1 MRTIKFEFKNELDK
15 KLNDYKL
22 CIYDIQAIDIFII
35 KDYDDKIKETITYLL
50 PVLHTNEELIEFIDK
65 VNNEST
71 VFKTNEHEV
80 VNFFISGTIW
90 FKDNIW
96 TTIELNEED
105 GEEEFFYFEFRKPL
119 SINQE
124 LYDLKSISCKK
135 KIYKPNNLKSF
146 NELIG
151 DYDTEREL
159 DWVTK
164 RSIYKDNFISGIFD
178 YIVEENNTFDLI
190 KNVIK
195 CACIQI
201 TTDHKKTSENYIH
214 ENHVLV
220 LKENYTEKDL
230 VEFLLSLNVYGN
242 IISSSSSY
250 IWLKSG
256 RECWSYEKTESD
268 LSDYDF
274 DWKYKSLPC
283 INKRC
288 LNEEK

>member
-1 MRTIKFEFKNELDK
+1 MRTVKFEFENQ
-15 KLNDYKL
+15 LNKRFEQL
-22 CIYDIQAIDIFII
+22 NLGYDDIVAIDIYVL
-35 KDYDDKIKETITYLL
+35 KDYDDKIKETMIYKL
-50 PVLHTNEELIEFIDK
+50 PVVHTYDDVLEFINK
-65 VNNEST
+65 VNTEST
-71 VFKTNEHEV
+71 VFKTNI

-90 FKDNIW
+90 FNDNTWMNI
-96 TTIELNEED
+96 EED
-105 GEEEFFYFEFRKPL
+105 EDDGFFYFEFRKPL
-119 SINQE
+119 PIQSDLYDIKSIN
-124 LYDLKSISCKK
+124 CKK
-135 KIYKPNNLKSF
+135 TIYKPNNLKSF

-178 YIVEENNTFDLI
+178 CIVKENNTFDLI

-201 TTDHKKTSENYIH
+201 TTDHKKTSENFIH
-214 ENHVLV
+214 EEHVLV
-220 LKENYTEKDL
+220 LKQNYTEKEF

-242 IISSSSSY
+242 IISSSASY
-250 IWLKSG
+250 IWLESG

-268 LSDYDF
+268 SSDYDF
-274 DWKYKSLPC
+274 DWKYKSLPA

>member
-1 MRTIKFEFKNELDK
+1 MRTVKFEFENQ
-15 KLNDYKL
+15 LNKRFEQL
-22 CIYDIQAIDIFII
+22 NLGYDDIVAIDIYVI
-35 KDYDDKIKETITYLL
+35 KDYDDKIKETITYKL
-50 PVLHTNEELIEFIDK
+50 PVVHTYDEVLEFINK
-65 VNNEST
+65 VNTEST

-80 VNFFISGTIW
+80 VHFFISGTIW
-90 FKDNIW
+90 LNDNTWI
-96 TTIELNEED
+96 TIELYEED
-105 GEEEFFYFEFRKPL
+105 GEEEFFYFELRKPL
-119 SINQE
+119 PIQSDLYDIKSIN
-124 LYDLKSISCKK
+124 CKK
-135 KIYKPNNLKSF
+135 NIYKPNNLKSF

-151 DYDTEREL
+151 DFDTEREL

-164 RSIYKDNFISGIFD
+164 RSIYKDNFIMGFFD

-201 TTDHKKTSENYIH
+201 TTDHKKTSENFIH
-214 ENHVLV
+214 EEHVLV

-242 IISSSSSY
+242 IISSTSSY
-250 IWLKSG
+250 VWLESG

-268 LSDYDF
+268 ESDYDF
-274 DWKYKSLPC
+274 DWKYKSLPA
-283 INKRC
+283 INNRC

>member
-1 MRTIKFEFKNELDK
+1 MRTVKFEFENQ
-15 KLNDYKL
+15 LNKRFEQL
-22 CIYDIQAIDIFII
+22 NLGYDDIVAIDIYVL
-35 KDYDDKIKETITYLL
+35 KDYDDKIKETMIYQL
-50 PVLHTNEELIEFIDK
+50 PVVHTYDDVLEFINK
-65 VNNEST
+65 VNTEST
-71 VFKTNEHEV
+71 VFKTNI

-90 FKDNIW
+90 FNDNTWMNI
-96 TTIELNEED
+96 EED
-105 GEEEFFYFEFRKPL
+105 EDDGFFYFEFRKPL
-119 SINQE
+119 PIQSDLYDIKSIN
-124 LYDLKSISCKK
+124 CKK
-135 KIYKPNNLKSF
+135 TIYKPNNLKSF

-178 YIVEENNTFDLI
+178 CIVKENNTFDLI

-201 TTDHKKTSENYIH
+201 TTDHKKTSENFIH
-214 ENHVLV
+214 EEHVLV
-220 LKENYTEKDL
+220 LKQNYTEKEF

-242 IISSSSSY
+242 IISSSASY
-250 IWLKSG
+250 IWLESG

-268 LSDYDF
+268 SSDYDF
-274 DWKYKSLPC
+274 DWKYKSLPA